1 MRMLI
6 REKDYV
12 PDGAGGFQLCSEENR
27 LGEEV
32 IFLLTARRGGFSPLP
47 EVGSRLYLLPFEK
60 PSRRQV
66 AAEAYV
72 QEALEG
78 LGVTVLGVEV
88 RAGEMMT
95 VEVRLKAGTAEQV
108 LEVYI
113 Q

>member
-6 REKDYV
+6 RDKDYV
-12 PDGAGGFQLCSEENR
+12 PDGAGGFLPCSEETR
-27 LGEEV
+27 LGEEAM
-32 IFLLTARRGGFSPLP
+32 FLLTARRGGFSPMP
-47 EVGSRLYLLPFEK
+47 EVGSRLHLLAFEK
-60 PSRRQV
+60 PSRRQG

-78 LGVTVLGVEV
+78 LGLIVMGVDV
-88 RAGEMMT
+88 RSGEKLT
-95 VEVRLKAGTAEQV
+95 VEIRLKAGTTEQV

>member
-1 MRMLI
+1 MRLLI

-12 PDGAGGFQLCSEENR
+12 PDGAGGFQRCPEETN
-27 LGEEV
+27 LGEAAM
-32 IFLLTARRGGFSPLP
+32 FLLTARRGGFAPMP

-72 QEALEG
+72 QEALEPLG
-78 LGVTVLGVEV
+78 LMVLGVDVRSGEV
-88 RAGEMMT
+88 LT
-95 VEVRLKAGTAEQV
+95 VEVRLKTGTTEQV

>member
-6 REKDYV
+6 REKDYM
-12 PDGAGGFQLCSEENR
+12 PDGAGGFLPCSEDKR

-32 IFLLTARRGGFSPLP
+32 VFLLTARRGGFSPMP

-78 LGVTVLGVEV
+78 LGLTILGVDV
-88 RAGEMMT
+88 TAGEMMT
-95 VEVRLKAGTAEQV
+95 VEVRLRAGATEQV

>member
-1 MRMLI
+1 MRLLI

-12 PDGAGGFQLCSEENR
+12 PDGAGGFQRCPEETS
-27 LGEEV
+27 LGEAAM
-32 IFLLTARRGGFSPLP
+32 FLLTARRGGFSPMP

-78 LGVTVLGVEV
+78 LGLTILGVDV
-88 RAGEMMT
+88 TAGEMMT
-95 VEVRLKAGTAEQV
+95 VEVRLKTGTTEQV
-108 LEVYI
+108 LEVYV

>member
-12 PDGAGGFQLCSEENR
+12 PDGAGGFLSCSEDKR

-32 IFLLTARRGGFSPLP
+32 VFLLTARRGGFSPMP

-60 PSRRQV
+60 PSRWQV

-78 LGVTVLGVEV
+78 LGLTILGVDV
-88 RAGEMMT
+88 RAGEGMT
-95 VEVRLKAGTAEQV
+95 VEVRLRAGATEQV